1 MWGAHSALVWVVV
14 ALLAAGLGVPIPE
27 DLSLLTAGYLAWKG
41 DEQLVVLIPLCLLA
55 IVAGDCTLYAL
66 GRKLGPRIT
75 QHRFLRHR
83 LTPARLLKVE
93 GYFLRHGAKTILV
106 SRFAAGARAFFYIT
120 AGAMKMSF
128 ARFVLFDAI
137 GAGASVTAWILIGRR
152 FGAQIDRVRAVVH
165 QVEHLALL
173 VLAAALAAWLVTRF
187 LRRRIAG
194 PPTEA

>member
-1 MWGAHSALVWVVV
+1 MWGAHGALIGVVA
-14 ALLAAGLGVPIPE
+14 ALLAAGIGIPIPE

-41 DEQLVVLIPLCLLA
+41 DEPLVVLIPACLAA
-55 IVAGDCTLYAL
+55 IVIGDCSLYWL
-66 GRKLGPRIT
+66 GRTFGPRIT

-83 LTPARLLKVE
+83 LTPKRLLRVE

-120 AGAMKMSF
+120 AGAMRMSF
-128 ARFVLFDAI
+128 ARFVLFDAL
-137 GAGASVTAWILIGRR
+137 GAGVSATAWILIGRR

-165 QVEHLALL
+165 QVEHVAILA
-173 VLAAALAAWLVTRF
+173 VVAALAAWLVTRL